1 MAKPAVKSLGEQ
13 EDMLQFELNAELRT
27 DLGTRTSRR
36 LRRAGQILVVL
47 YGAGKAPLALQLNHN
62 E

>member
-1 MAKPAVKSLGEQ
+1 
-13 EDMLQFELNAELRT
+13 MLQFELNAELRA
-27 DLGTRTSRR
+27 DLGRKGSRR
-36 LRRAGQILVVL
+36 LRRAGQIPVVL